1 MLPCSAPWTFTT
13 KCPKQLSET
22 RGQKEEVAHGQ
33 RVNVQPNAPPEDLLG
48 PTQAPSAFPVFVQHI
63 HAHDGAHASNNLTC
77 CPIEMYFK
85 QAVLYLL
92 KNC

>member
-1 MLPCSAPWTFTT
+1 MTFHCQVPRASLRQGPERAGDSTVSVLPSA
-13 KCPKQLSET
+13 L
-22 RGQKEEVAHGQ
+22 
-33 RVNVQPNAPPEDLLG
+33 PEDLLG
-48 PTQAPSAFPVFVQHI
+48 ATEEPSAFPVFVQHI